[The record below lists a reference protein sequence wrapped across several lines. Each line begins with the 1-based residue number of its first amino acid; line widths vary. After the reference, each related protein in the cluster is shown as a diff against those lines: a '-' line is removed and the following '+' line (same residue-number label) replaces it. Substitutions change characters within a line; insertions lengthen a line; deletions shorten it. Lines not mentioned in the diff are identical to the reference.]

1 MKTVVIH
8 GPGDVRLD
16 PTEVPVA
23 GPDDVVVKVA
33 ACGICGSDI
42 TFAKQGGTGGPPGPT
57 PLGHEMAG
65 TVTAVGANVTGVRE
79 GQRVIVNPY
88 ANLIGNG
95 GPEGAFAEYL
105 LLRNAL
111 ADPDNL
117 LAIPDSVSMEH
128 AALAEPLAVSLH
140 GVNRAEPKPGQ
151 KIVVFGAGPIGLGA
165 VVGLRRRGV
174 EDIVVVDYSPFR
186 LERALRL
193 GARATINP
201 AEQDVRKRLGELH
214 GTQYHF
220 MAGED
225 VVNTDTFLDMAG
237 APSLVPSI
245 LDMCRMGAR
254 IVITAVYSKPVPID
268 FRIMLMKEAT
278 ITTAIGYPT
287 EFREIVDMLA
297 EHKIDLEPMI
307 SHRFDFDDF
316 NKAFETAH
324 DAQHSAKVMVTFP

>member
-1 MKTVVIH
+1 MKTAVIH

-16 PTEVPVA
+16 PTDMPVP

-42 TFAKQGGTGGPPGPT
+42 TYAKLGGVAGPAGPM

-65 TVTAVGANVTGVRE
+65 TVSAVGAKVTGVRE

-88 ANLIGNG
+88 ANMIGNG
-95 GPEGAFAEYL
+95 GPEGAFSDYI

-117 LAIPDSVSMEH
+117 LMIPDSVSMEH
-128 AALAEPLAVSLH
+128 AALAEPLAVALH
-140 GVNRAEPKPGQ
+140 GVNRSEPKPGQ
-151 KIVVFGAGPIGLGA
+151 KVVIFGAGPIGLGA

-201 AEQDVRKRLGELH
+201 AEQNVRQRLGELH
-214 GTQYHF
+214 GTQHHF
-220 MAGED
+220 ISGSD
-225 VVNTDTFLDMAG
+225 VVNTDSFIDMAG
-237 APSLVPSI
+237 APSLIPSI
-245 LDMCRMGAR
+245 LEMCRMGAR
-254 IVITAVYSKPVPID
+254 ITVTAVYSAPVPID
-268 FRIMLMKEAT
+268 MRLMLAKEAT
-278 ITTAIGYPT
+278 LTTAIGYPT
-287 EFREIVDMLA
+287 EFREIVEMLA
-297 EHKIDLEPMI
+297 ENKMDLEPMI
-307 SHRFDFDDF
+307 SHRFNFNDF
-316 NKAFETAH
+316 NNAFEIAR

>member
-1 MKTVVIH
+1 MKAVVIH

-16 PTEVPVA
+16 PADMPLP

-33 ACGICGSDI
+33 ACGICGSDL
-42 TFAKQGGTGGPPGPT
+42 TYVKLGGVAGPDGPM

-65 TVTAVGANVTGVRE
+65 TVAAVGAKVTGVRE

-88 ANLIGNG
+88 ANMIGNG
-95 GPEGAFAEYL
+95 GTEGAFSDYL

-117 LAIPDSVSMEH
+117 LMIPDNVSMEH
-128 AALAEPLAVSLH
+128 AALAEPLAVALH

-201 AEQDVRKRLGELH
+201 AEHDVRQRLGELH
-214 GTQYHF
+214 GTHHHF
-220 MAGED
+220 ISGTD
-225 VVNTDTFLDMAG
+225 VVNTEAFIDMAG
-237 APSLVPSI
+237 AAAVIPSI
-245 LDMCRMGAR
+245 LGMCRMGAR
-254 IVITAVYSKPVPID
+254 IVVTAVYSEPIPID
-268 FRIMLMKEAT
+268 MRLMLAKEAT
-278 ITTAIGYPT
+278 LTTAIGYPT
-287 EFREIVDMLA
+287 EFREILDMLSDHA
-297 EHKIDLEPMI
+297 VDLEPMI
-307 SHRFDFDDF
+307 SHRFSFDNF
-316 NKAFETAH
+316 NNAFETARN
-324 DAQHSAKVMVTFP
+324 AQSSAKVMVTFP